1 MIRHSIFFFMVS
13 IITSMFSIVN
23 KAYDTEISPIN
34 IIGTIIFLIS
44 LCLYSYIQGRMKNSS
59 YTKFIIGCGILVLIT
74 AIMAFITKKYMFN
87 IFLFL
92 IVIPMYPIAH
102 TLEAIMSENLA
113 MFLVILIEIAV
124 ILISYKLGK
133 IKRISQ
139 KII

>member
-1 MIRHSIFFFMVS
+1 
-13 IITSMFSIVN
+13 MFSIAN
-23 KAYDTEISPIN
+23 KAYDTSISTIN

-59 YTKFIIGCGILVLIT
+59 YTKFIIGCGILILIT

-102 TLEAIMSENLA
+102 TLEDIMSENLA

>member
-13 IITSMFSIVN
+13 IITSMFSIAN

-74 AIMAFITKKYMFN
+74 AIMTSITKKYMFN

-92 IVIPMYPIAH
+92 IVIPMYPITH
-102 TLEAIMSENLA
+102 VVEFIMDPYLAIFLA
-113 MFLVILIEIAV
+113 IFIESAV
-124 ILISYKLGK
+124 IFISYKLGK
-133 IKRISQ
+133 NKESHK